1 MCGFFISEM
10 CYSSDIS
17 FEMEE
22 IGMAKILLLILF
34 AGELF
39 FLIWNG
45 KEHKYHDKEKMIYR
59 FGMAAVLG
67 LLVLV
72 GVLEGMWRYGLLIVL
87 LLVQGFLLLRRYRK
101 AEQQTIRMGR
111 QTAGLLG
118 AMLLF
123 TNALLLAL
131 LVPQYRAL
139 PVTGDHEVGTKTY
152 TWVDESRV
160 ETYTD
165 TGESRAVTLKIWY
178 PEEAGSY
185 PLVVFSHGAG
195 GMLESNASACRELA
209 SNGYVAVSVAH
220 PYQAAYVKDV
230 NGKVTVVDMEFM
242 NQVMTDNGSADPEH
256 DAEVYELQKEWMSI
270 RTGDENFVLDTILDR
285 AANGGEAP
293 FDRIDTERIGLFGHS
308 LGGATSVAVGRQR
321 TDIGA
326 VIDIEGTMLGEYT
339 GYEEGRLLYCEAP
352 YPVPLLDINS
362 RAVHEQ
368 AESMK
373 ESGTEYVNFYVGER
387 AADYEE
393 IVIEDAGHMNFCDL
407 ALVCP
412 AAAKLLGTGSVDARK
427 CLVNLNEIVL
437 NYFNCYLKDMQ

>member
-1 MCGFFISEM
+1 
-10 CYSSDIS
+10 
-17 FEMEE
+17 
-22 IGMAKILLLILF
+22 MAKILLLILF

-45 KEHKYHDKEKMIYR
+45 KEHQYHDKEKMIYR

-67 LLVLV
+67 LLVLT
-72 GVLEGMWRYGLLIVL
+72 GVLEGMWRYGLLIFL
-87 LLVQGFLLLRRYRK
+87 LLVQGLLLLRRYRK
-101 AEQQTIRMGR
+101 AKRQTIRMGR
-111 QTAGLLG
+111 QIAGLLG

-123 TNALLLAL
+123 VNALLLAI

-139 PVTGDHEVGTKTY
+139 PVTGEHKVGTKTY

-165 TGESRAVTLKIWY
+165 TGENRAVTLKIWY

-195 GMLESNASACRELA
+195 GMLESNASTCRELA

-220 PYQAAYVKDV
+220 PYQASYVMDV
-230 NGKVTVVDMEFM
+230 NGKVTIVDMEFM
-242 NQVMTDNGSADPEH
+242 NQVMTDNGSTDPEH

-270 RTGDENFVLDTILDR
+270 RTGDENFVLDTLLDK

-293 FDRIDTERIGLFGHS
+293 FDRIDPEKIGLFGHS

-321 TDIGA
+321 ADIGA

-339 GYEEGRLLYCEAP
+339 GYEDGRLLYCEEP
-352 YPVPLLDINS
+352 YPVPILDVNS

-368 AESMK
+368 AQSME
-373 ESGTEYVNFYVGER
+373 ESGTKYVNFYVGEH

-393 IVIEDAGHMNFCDL
+393 IIIEDAGHMNFCDL

-412 AAAKLLGTGSVDARK
+412 VAAKLLGTGSVDARK